1 MDESYARLT
10 ELQDRLADACGVLN
24 VANAAV
30 VQLTA
35 ELIETE
41 LWRGYGIRSVEH
53 YLTLQTGLSP
63 ERARQVVEVA
73 AAAAALPVTTGKL
86 AAGELSFEQVHAVT
100 RHQGKFCDEEAAS
113 FATIATVPQIRRTL
127 ARYTFTDMAAGD
139 TTTAADSADTG
150 AEAGDGSSTAAGL
163 AAAAVAPGRVTG
175 FFDTTRYRLVVDA
188 PADQGALIAAA
199 LSEAKDALF
208 QAGHPQVS
216 TSDALVE
223 VCNRSLSGVE
233 PTSRADKYRV
243 YVHLDTDGGWVNAGP
258 ALPPGLLAKLTCA
271 GSLAPV
277 WEADTKPVNVGRT
290 QRIVPD
296 RTRRLVEDRDRGCR
310 YPGCVARSWLEVHH
324 VIHWEHGGPT
334 DTPNLACLCP
344 YHHDA
349 HHRDEF
355 SVTGD
360 ADAAGGLRFTD
371 NRGSPIPTGRPRPP
385 DDPLPG
391 PPDGHSYQHPIG
403 EPIQHKWVHFTPPG
417 ETA

>member
-1 MDESYARLT
+1 MNDSYVKLT
-10 ELQDRLADACGVLN
+10 ELQDRLAEACGVLN
-24 VANAAV
+24 VAHARLVA
-30 VQLTA
+30 LTA

-73 AAAAALPVTTGKL
+73 AAAPALPATTGKL

-100 RHQGKFCDEEAAS
+100 RHQGKFCDDEAAS

-127 ARYTFTDMAAGD
+127 ARYTFTDMAAAGD
-139 TTTAADSADTG
+139 TNAGADSDAEGGESADTSTDP
-150 AEAGDGSSTAAGL
+150 AEQGSSVAGL
-163 AAAAVAPGRVTG
+163 AAEAVAPSRVTQ

-188 PADQGALIAAA
+188 PADQGALIQAA
-199 LSEAKDALF
+199 LAEAKDSLV
-208 QAGHPQVS
+208 QAGQPQVS
-216 TSDALVE
+216 TFDALVE
-223 VCNRSLSGVE
+223 VCNRSLSTVQ

-243 YVHLDTDGGWVNAGP
+243 YVHLDIDGGWVNAGP

-271 GSLAPV
+271 GSLTPV

-344 YHHDA
+344 YPS
-349 HHRDEF
+349 R
-355 SVTGD
+355 
-360 ADAAGGLRFTD
+360 
-371 NRGSPIPTGRPRPP
+371 RPP
-385 DDPLPG
+385 PR
-391 PPDGHSYQHPIG
+391 
-403 EPIQHKWVHFTPPG
+403 
-417 ETA
+417 